1 MLLKVQIQAM
11 LYAFL
16 IGFGYGISFS
26 FKQYL
31 AMYRKNRLYKGIED
45 ICFHILF
52 VCFAY
57 YGLFCING
65 GVSNIYLFLLFF
77 IGIYIYYLFY
87 YEIFLQLYQF
97 LFNKLKPFY
106 KKAYL
111 LISRYYSIICSRTVR
126 KKSGKKKSKK
136 KNITI

>member
-31 AMYRKNRLYKGIED
+31 AMYRKNKLYKGIED

-52 VCFAY
+52 VSVAY

-65 GVSNIYLFLLFF
+65 GVSNLYLFLLFF
-77 IGIYIYYLFY
+77 LGIYLYYIFY
-87 YEIFLQLYQF
+87 YDIFLQLF
-97 LFNKLKPFY
+97 RFVINLLKPFY
-106 KKAYL
+106 KKSYL